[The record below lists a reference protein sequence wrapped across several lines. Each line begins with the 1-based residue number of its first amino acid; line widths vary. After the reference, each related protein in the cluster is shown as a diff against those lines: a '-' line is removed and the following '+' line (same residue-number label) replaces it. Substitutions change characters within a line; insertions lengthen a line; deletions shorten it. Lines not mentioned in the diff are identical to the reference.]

1 MRQTKLP
8 VCGGLAAA
16 HVTVLPQN
24 LTTTTEG
31 LWRAWAPRYMHSR
44 SAPPYSTVRLGRPGI
59 AAISRMHRSAGHA
72 RGASDSSASANAP
85 PLRNSDVFSSISCA
99 RRARGL

>member
-1 MRQTKLP
+1 M
-8 VCGGLAAA
+8 AS
-16 HVTVLPQN
+16 VLLRREHPA
-24 LTTTTEG
+24 TSRD

-59 AAISRMHRSAGHA
+59 AAISRMQRSAGHA

-85 PLRNSDVFSSISCA
+85 PLRNSDVFSSISCE
-99 RRARGL
+99 RGAGAFKSAAITNLLISP